1 MKKKDNLIWIDL
13 EMTGLDTENDKI
25 IEIAVV
31 VTDKN
36 LNVIKESRSIAIKQD
51 KVVLDKMD
59 DPLGKKRGSIK
70 YVF

>member
-25 IEIAVV
+25 IEIAVI

-36 LNVIKESRSIAIKQD
+36 LSVIKESKSIAIHQNKD
-51 KVVLDKMD
+51 ILDKMD
-59 DPLGKKRGSIK
+59 DWNK
-70 YVF
+70 

>member
-1 MKKKDNLIWIDL
+1 MSYFRKNLIILTKKLFAEFNEKKDNLIWIDL

-36 LNVIKESRSIAIKQD
+36 LSVLKESNHCYSSR
-51 KVVLDKMD
+51 
-59 DPLGKKRGSIK
+59 
-70 YVF
+70 